1 MVLSLRTKHKLTCST
16 GVSELFEA
24 FWPSQNSRGWR
35 SCEGFI
41 RVSLLDPCHAKKLKH
56 SLAKVPVSHAK
67 RLSTRKRNK
76 QGIFALIKVKYFF
89 ATCLKCRPV
98 IALSSAKEKSFW
110 RTLFSYMCV
119 LKCLSFFKHVND
131 VRLCYVVVLLWVEI

>member
-1 MVLSLRTKHKLTCST
+1 VVLIPHTKHKLTCST
-16 GVSELFEA
+16 GISELLEA
-24 FWPSQNSRGWR
+24 FLPSQNSGGWL

-41 RVSLLDPCHAKKLKH
+41 RVSLLDPRDAKKMKH
-56 SLAKVPVSHAK
+56 SLAKAPFSHDK
-67 RLSTRKRNK
+67 RLSTRRRNK
-76 QGIFALIKVKYFF
+76 QGIFAMIKVKYFF
-89 ATCLKCRPV
+89 ATCLKCRRV

-131 VRLCYVVVLLWVEI
+131 VRLSYVVLWVEI